1 MQEAEEY
8 SARTHILKPQTQ
20 VQVWAL
26 EVLAETWSCIS
37 SFKIEITP
45 HGIVWRGANIMC
57 CGQSSYSQIVVV
69 AGPLSAP
76 GLAFWAGPRPSNQTE
91 TLTQWRMQSKLIAG
105 VLLAIR
111 GSSDLWSLSGAKQ
124 VFSRTNIWYG
134 WSTNSRE
141 GLHRNRWKAWKVLQ
155 KKLTG
160 TIQLWNFFC
169 FSWQKILKNQM
180 SGRHM

>member
-1 MQEAEEY
+1 MQEAEKY

-20 VQVWAL
+20 DQVWAL
-26 EVLAETWSCIS
+26 EVLAVTWSCIS
-37 SFKIEITP
+37 SFTIQVKTP

-76 GLAFWAGPRPSNQTE
+76 ELEFWAGPRPSNPTE
-91 TLTQWRMQSKLIAG
+91 TLTQRRN
-105 VLLAIR
+105 AIQAHSWSPPCYQ
-111 GSSDLWSLSGAKQ
+111 GSSAVWSLSGAKQ

-134 WSTNSRE
+134 WSANSRE
-141 GLHRNRWKAWKVLQ
+141 GLHRNRWRAWKVLQ

-160 TIQLWNFFC
+160 TIQLWNFIC
-169 FSWQKILKNQM
+169 FS
-180 SGRHM
+180 